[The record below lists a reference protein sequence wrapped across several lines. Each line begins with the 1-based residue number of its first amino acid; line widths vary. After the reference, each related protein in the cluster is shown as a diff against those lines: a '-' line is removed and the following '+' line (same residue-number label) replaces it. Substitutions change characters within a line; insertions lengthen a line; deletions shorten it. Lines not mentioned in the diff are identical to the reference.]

1 MKLKSFFLLSVFL
14 LFALACNED
23 NTVESEVA
31 KIDISLDVERFDKI
45 LGAAKADNLED
56 IKRDYP
62 FLFPKEI
69 DSMWTSRLFGDLQ
82 QEIFDEVTL
91 NYDNVE
97 KQELELEDL
106 FRHLKYYDSTF
117 ETPRVITIADY
128 VDYRNKL
135 ILEENLLIINLSNYL
150 GSEHRFYQNIPQ
162 YFSKN
167 MITDQ
172 IVPEIAGKYAMR
184 YAYQNQR
191 RTFLDEI
198 VYQGK
203 LLYFKE
209 MMLPNTSESQIMGYS
224 DNDIKWAQVNEV
236 MIWSYFVENE
246 ILFKTDPK
254 LFQRFT
260 VPGPFSKF
268 GLEIDNESPPRLG
281 SYIGWQIVKAFKEN
295 SDMALMDLMRTDA
308 DEIFKTSK
316 YKPRR

>member
-1 MKLKSFFLLSVFL
+1 MKLKSIFIFCVILF
-14 LFALACNED
+14 FALACKED
-23 NTVESEVA
+23 DSVESEIA
-31 KIDISLDVERFDKI
+31 KIDMNLEVERFDKI
-45 LGAAKADNLED
+45 LGAAKSDNLED

-69 DSMWTSRLFGDLQ
+69 DSLWTNRLFGDLQ

-91 NYDNVE
+91 NYDNFE
-97 KQELELEDL
+97 GQELVIEDF
-106 FRHLKYYDSTF
+106 FRHLKYYDSNF
-117 ETPRVITIADY
+117 EAPRVITIADY

-135 ILEENLLIINLSNYL
+135 TLEENLLIVNLSNYL
-150 GSEHRFYQNIPQ
+150 GLEHRFYQNIPQ

-167 MITDQ
+167 MIVEQ
-172 IVPEIAGKYAMR
+172 IVPEIAGKYAIR

-198 VYQGK
+198 IFQGK
-203 LLYFKE
+203 LLYFIE
-209 MMLPNTSESQIMGYS
+209 VMLPNTSKSQIIGYS
-224 DNDIKWAQVNEV
+224 DDDIKWAKANEV

-246 ILFKTDPK
+246 VLFKTDPK

-281 SYIGWQIVKAFKEN
+281 SYIGWQIVKTFKEK
-295 SDMALMDLMRTDA
+295 SDMGIMDIMRTDA

>member
-1 MKLKSFFLLSVFL
+1 MKLKSFLLFSVIL
-14 LFALACNED
+14 LFASACKEN
-23 NTVESEVA
+23 NAIESEIS
-31 KIDISLDVERFDKI
+31 KINVDLEIERFDKI
-45 LGAAKADNLED
+45 LGKTKVDNLEGVR
-56 IKRDYP
+56 KDYP

-69 DSMWTSRLFGDLQ
+69 DSTWTNRLFGDLQ
-82 QEIFDEVTL
+82 QEIFDEVTI
-91 NYDNVE
+91 NYDNIE
-97 KQELELEDL
+97 EQELEIKGL
-106 FRHLKYYDSTF
+106 FKHLKYYDSNF
-117 ETPRVITIADY
+117 EQPRVITIADY
-128 VDYRNKL
+128 VDYKNKL
-135 ILEENLLIINLSNYL
+135 ILQENLLIINLSNYL
-150 GSEHRFYQNIPQ
+150 GTEHRFYQNIPQ

-167 MITDQ
+167 MITEQ
-172 IVPEIAGKYAMR
+172 IVPEIAEKYAMR

-198 VYQGK
+198 IFQGK

-209 MMLPNTSESQIMGYS
+209 MMLPNISKPQIIGYS
-224 DNDIKWAQVNEV
+224 DGGIKWAEANEV

-268 GLEIDNESPPRLG
+268 GLEIDNESPSRLG
-281 SYIGWQIVKAFKEN
+281 SYIGWQIVKAFKEKSN
-295 SDMALMDLMRTDA
+295 KGLIDIMSTDA